1 MLTQECRG
9 AHAETSGQLSE
20 VGSLLHHGVPGMKFG
35 FSGLVTD
42 ALVHQAISLT
52 TNTYPKLTSNA

>member
-42 ALVHQAISLT
+42 TLVHQAI
-52 TNTYPKLTSNA
+52 Y